1 MGRLALFELTKHDQ
15 RRKIFSISSNK
26 DYTILVQQVL
36 FEKYWN
42 TIWSYNLQQQLINL
56 NGNYKSN
63 LFHIPRKMID
73 MYGNYCHNKMLAFY
87 SKSFAF

>member
-1 MGRLALFELTKHDQ
+1 MSRFALFELTKHDQ
-15 RRKIFSISSNK
+15 RRKIFPISSNK

-56 NGNYKSN
+56 NGNYKSY
-63 LFHIPRKMID
+63 LFHIPPNPHSIQDLIPRKPILF
-73 MYGNYCHNKMLAFY
+73 KI
-87 SKSFAF
+87 

>member
-1 MGRLALFELTKHDQ
+1 MSRLALFDLTKHDQ
-15 RRKIFSISSNK
+15 RRKIFPISSNK

-63 LFHIPRKMID
+63 LYHR
-73 MYGNYCHNKMLAFY
+73 NRT
-87 SKSFAF
+87 